1 MKPKST
7 KKSINLSINAKTKSF
22 LLTAVA
28 VSLTVWDLS
37 FNLGAFGEVFFG
49 QIFTAWVTSSATF
62 LGCLLL
68 PKNQSPVD
76 RKGLIIMAVPTF
88 TLILTFLINVY
99 ANPLLRLLRIAIA
112 MFSYVVSLPYSIY
125 IVFSLSHED
134 IVKLSRQMTIKLVT
148 IAALMGIIG
157 YSLGR
162 HNYLLLSCYDF
173 KVSGNDLP
181 TNCRSTPIFKRPL
194 DQIEPPRRRNQK

>member
-1 MKPKST
+1 M
-7 KKSINLSINAKTKSF
+7 
-22 LLTAVA
+22 LLT
-28 VSLTVWDLS
+28 
-37 FNLGAFGEVFFG
+37 
-49 QIFTAWVTSSATF
+49 
-62 LGCLLL
+62 
-68 PKNQSPVD
+68 KNQSPVD
-76 RKGLIIMAVPTF
+76 RKGLIIMAIPTLA
-88 TLILTFLINVY
+88 LILAFLVNIT

-134 IVKLSRQMTIKLVT
+134 IVKLSRQMMIKLVT
-148 IAALMGIIG
+148 IAAIIAIIG

-181 TNCRSTPIFKRPL
+181 TNCRSTPIFTRPL
-194 DQIEPPRRRNQK
+194 DRLERRNQK